1 MVGERT
7 GGREDHRAGAGR
19 AGRPLRLEEEA
30 RESAREGSLED
41 QAKRSLAVAE
51 NEQRGDED
59 DEVDVKTADRRGPGR
74 DLVTRGTVGG
84 AERQP
89 PRRRAHDEERDRET
103 RLLAVQLTGPTEI
116 VEDEG
121 QTGEP
126 TRRRVHRDLGAYAE
140 EVRDR
145 EDHHVDGDERDDVE
159 VRALYGWE
167 RAPFTHEARIMRL
180 EGGRN
185 VSMPTFPVTRG
196 AAMGRSGQRY
206 RREPQ

>member
-1 MVGERT
+1 K
-7 GGREDHRAGAGR
+7 GR
-19 AGRPLRLEEEA
+19 
-30 RESAREGSLED
+30 
-41 QAKRSLAVAE
+41 
-51 NEQRGDED
+51 DED
-59 DEVDVKTADRRGPGR
+59 AEGEGKTADRRGPGR

-89 PRRRAHDEERDRET
+89 PCRRADDEERDREA
-103 RLLAVQLTGPTEI
+103 RLLAVELTRPAEI

-159 VRALYGWE
+159 VRALYGWK
-167 RAPFTHEARIMRL
+167 RAPFTHEARIMRP

-185 VSMPTFPVTRG
+185 V
-196 AAMGRSGQRY
+196 
-206 RREPQ
+206 